1 MTVLNVGRFAGSGG
15 GACPEMPLSLAYGHV
30 PKRLIVFAAYIRFLP
45 QISTNNSNLQI
56 ETFSCPRCP
65 AEEYRSEIRAAI
77 VLFALNCADSDDA
90 VRMRIA
96 LAEVNRLDKMHGYGT
111 STDSLD
117 KLT

>member
-1 MTVLNVGRFAGSGG
+1 MYSFCAGMKSYSGAANDGVECRAFRRFGRRG
-15 GACPEMPLSLAYGHV
+15 MPRNA
-30 PKRLIVFAAYIRFLP
+30 
-45 QISTNNSNLQI
+45 T
-56 ETFSCPRCP
+56 
-65 AEEYRSEIRAAI
+65 EYRSEIRAAI